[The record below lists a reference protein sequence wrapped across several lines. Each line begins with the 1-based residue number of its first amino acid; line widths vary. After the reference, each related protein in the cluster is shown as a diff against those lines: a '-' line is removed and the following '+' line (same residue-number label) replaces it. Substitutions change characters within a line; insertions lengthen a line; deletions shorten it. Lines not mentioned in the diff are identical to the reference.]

1 MWLFVTNLGIAV
13 GAGLYESR
21 IVVPHWLETS
31 PDSSNQWN
39 AAAARRDNTGVNFW
53 VYVTTVPLTLLS
65 LANLVAGW
73 SARGA
78 IRRWWIAAAAL
89 ALVDRLFTFSYFIP
103 TMLTLMT
110 DDTLSGANATR
121 ARFDGN
127 N

>member
-39 AAAARRDNTGVNFW
+39 
-53 VYVTTVPLTLLS
+53 
-65 LANLVAGW
+65 
-73 SARGA
+73 
-78 IRRWWIAAAAL
+78 AAAAL